1 MTAEEK
7 IKVDDNWKELVKNMV
22 DKCDNLNDFQKEIM
36 KFCLE
41 MQHEENNYKSRKQK
55 QSKKI
60 FLFHKNKYLWNK
72 NKYY

>member
-22 DKCDNLNDFQKEIM
+22 DKCDNLNDFQKEVM

-41 MQHEENNYKSRKQK
+41 MQHEENK
-55 QSKKI
+55 KKI
-60 FLFHKNKYLWNK
+60 INQENK
-72 NKYY
+72 NNQ